1 MDADL
6 CLLDENLDVDTVIAK
21 GKVMVENKEPV
32 VFGMF
37 EKIL

>member
-6 CLLDENLDVDTVIAK
+6 CLLDENLNVDTVIAK
-21 GKVMVENKEPV
+21 GKIMVENKKAV

-37 EKIL
+37 EML